1 MNITKKYQI
10 QPKVI
15 KLTKLNEYNDLQK
28 NLRQSIHYKTEIN
41 ESKPIIYHKKKSN
54 IINNV
59 LNKKKTIYKKYHGMK
74 QTSLYLH
81 SNSSNKRKVKRSNS
95 TPVSSINLIDAF
107 DKCIKAHK
115 EEDRNYS
122 IDHFSMA
129 INNVNNTSNNN
140 NLSTYALSINKN
152 LTENK
157 EKDNES
163 TKRSL
168 NGKQHSISSYQ
179 NQINLKKCV
188 GKEKLFDSLLFID
201 KKNEHDNNM
210 NGISNYNTPSP
221 ENGKLEVSQM
231 TNRNIDKSF
240 EKCLNEY
247 SSKRKNS
254 FLING
259 NKSIESFLNDKRNS
273 ERLPNS
279 FRKSHKYQ
287 SKIDNIYNPHAPI
300 NIKISQI
307 QKKKQLLDNY
317 SQILPS
323 NNFYSIRC
331 KANCKYLNTYQY

>member
-41 ESKPIIYHKKKSN
+41 ESKPIIYHKKKSK

-59 LNKKKTIYKKYHGMK
+59 LNKKQTIYKKYLGMK

-81 SNSSNKRKVKRSNS
+81 SNSSNKSKVKRSNS
-95 TPVSSINLIDAF
+95 TPISSINLIDAF
-107 DKCIKAHK
+107 DKCIKVHK
-115 EEDRNYS
+115 EEARNYS

-129 INNVNNTSNNN
+129 INNVNNKSNNN
-140 NLSTYALSINKN
+140 NLSTYELSINKN
-152 LTENK
+152 LSD
-157 EKDNES
+157 KDNES

-168 NGKQHSISSYQ
+168 NGKQHSISSFQ

-201 KKNEHDNNM
+201 KKNEQENNM
-210 NGISNYNTPSP
+210 NGISNYNTPLP
-221 ENGKLEVSQM
+221 ENGKLEVSQI
-231 TNRNIDKSF
+231 TNRIRDKSF

-259 NKSIESFLNDKRNS
+259 NKNIESFLNDKRNS

-287 SKIDNIYNPHAPI
+287 SKIDNIYNPQAPI